1 VVGLALKAFIELSTK
16 RRGISICDGRTGSTP
31 GRAGEHAQSITFVW
45 RLRNIQTVYEALA
58 AIGGFRFLFAPT
70 AEGLTRFLGNPG

>member
-1 VVGLALKAFIELSTK
+1 MDAQDLRPEGL
-16 RRGISICDGRTGSTP
+16 GSTP
-31 GRAGEHAQSITFVW
+31 RVLHLW

-70 AEGLTRFLGNPG
+70 GLTRFFG